1 MDIVITNISLI
12 FIRVKMCRAVTQ
24 DDLTAIH
31 HEMGH
36 IQYFMSYRKQNPIF
50 RGGANAAFHEAVGD
64 TIALSVMTP
73 DHLKKV
79 NLLEQDVK
87 QTKGQYFY
95 IMSVSHEII
104 IEFAFNI

>member
-1 MDIVITNISLI
+1 M
-12 FIRVKMCRAVTQ
+12 TQ
-24 DDLTAIH
+24 DDLTTIQ

-36 IQYFMSYRKQNPIF
+36 IQFFVSYRKQNPIF
-50 RGGANAAFHEAVGD
+50 RWGANAAFHEAVGD
-64 TIALSVMTP
+64 TIALFVITP
-73 DHLKKV
+73 KHLKVV

-95 IMSVSHEII
+95 IMSVPHEII